1 MSSCRLR
8 DIIYIMMQTLEAVV
22 DETGKISLL
31 EEVRLKKSRRA
42 LVTIL
47 DEKPKVSI
55 ASKKENLRVVFDKM
69 RNLEMFRN
77 IQDVSNWQ
85 KNLRDEWE

>member
-1 MSSCRLR
+1 
-8 DIIYIMMQTLEAVV
+8 MMQTLEAIV

-31 EEVRLKKSRRA
+31 EEVRLEKSRRA

-47 DEKPKVSI
+47 DEEPKTAA
-55 ASKKENLRVVFDKM
+55 ASKKENLRRVFGEM
-69 RNLEMFRN
+69 RKVEMFRAVEN
-77 IQDVSNWQ
+77 VSDWQ

>member
-1 MSSCRLR
+1 
-8 DIIYIMMQTLEAVV
+8 MMQTLEAIV

-31 EEVRLKKSRRA
+31 EEVRLDKSRRA

-47 DEKPKVSI
+47 DEEPKT
-55 ASKKENLRVVFDKM
+55 AATPKKENLRRVFGEM
-69 RNLEMFRN
+69 RKVEMFQVIEN
-77 IQDVSNWQ
+77 VSDWQ

>member
-1 MSSCRLR
+1 
-8 DIIYIMMQTLEAVV
+8 MMQTLEAIV

-31 EEVRLKKSRRA
+31 EEVRLEKSRRA

-47 DEKPKVSI
+47 DEEPKT
-55 ASKKENLRVVFDKM
+55 AATSKKENLRRVFGEM
-69 RNLEMFRN
+69 RKVEMFRAIEN
-77 IQDVSNWQ
+77 VSDWQ

>member
-1 MSSCRLR
+1 M
-8 DIIYIMMQTLEAVV
+8 IQTLEAVV
-22 DETGKISLL
+22 DQTGKISLL
-31 EEVRLKKSRRA
+31 EEVHLKKSRRA

-47 DEKPKVSI
+47 DEAPKVSLN
-55 ASKKENLRVVFDKM
+55 SKKENLRAVFGKM

-77 IQDVSNWQ
+77 IQDVSKWQ